1 MLSTRAPNSRPL
13 WISFQRAKT
22 SGPHACS
29 KILDVCLVRSQSEYT
44 NYNNTLSQIF
54 ERESGFKCS
63 AIPNLLYKAHIAL
76 PTSQ

>member
-1 MLSTRAPNSRPL
+1 MLSTRAPNSSPP

-22 SGPHACS
+22 SGPDACS
-29 KILDVCLVRSQSEYT
+29 KILDVCLEYT

-54 ERESGFKCS
+54 ERESGLKCS
-63 AIPNLLYKAHIAL
+63 AIPNLLYKTHIAL